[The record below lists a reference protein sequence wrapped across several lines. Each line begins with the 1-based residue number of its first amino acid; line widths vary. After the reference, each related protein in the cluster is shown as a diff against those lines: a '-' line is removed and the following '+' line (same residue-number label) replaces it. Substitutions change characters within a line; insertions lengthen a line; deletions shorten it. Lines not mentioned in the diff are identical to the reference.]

1 MSIRNFEKMYKY
13 FTLAFLSFWDLT
25 VETMLA
31 EDRVALNL
39 LYTQAIWEV
48 ERGWVLATKDIRNK
62 LSSLQSRGEKKE
74 VICHF
79 NTFPVLSLKDQHYP
93 CLIICCPLSFLLS
106 EIELVDTEIA
116 IFTVPGNCKRIKVL
130 RLHAIW
136 RVLV

>member
-1 MSIRNFEKMYKY
+1 
-13 FTLAFLSFWDLT
+13 

-74 VICHF
+74 VYCNQNMLNLNTEFCHDF
-79 NTFPVLSLKDQHYP
+79 FHSDMFMAY
-93 CLIICCPLSFLLS
+93 S
-106 EIELVDTEIA
+106 EIPV
-116 IFTVPGNCKRIKVL
+116 FV
-130 RLHAIW
+130 
-136 RVLV
+136 

>member
-1 MSIRNFEKMYKY
+1 VSSPSQNLLLDKKKCCIP
-13 FTLAFLSFWDLT
+13 SFWDLT

-74 VICHF
+74 V
-79 NTFPVLSLKDQHYP
+79 
-93 CLIICCPLSFLLS
+93 CCS
-106 EIELVDTEIA
+106 
-116 IFTVPGNCKRIKVL
+116 
-130 RLHAIW
+130 
-136 RVLV
+136 

>member
-1 MSIRNFEKMYKY
+1 MDKQKCCIP
-13 FTLAFLSFWDLT
+13 SFWDLT

-74 VICHF
+74 VYC
-79 NTFPVLSLKDQHYP
+79 NQTRT
-93 CLIICCPLSFLLS
+93 C
-106 EIELVDTEIA
+106 
-116 IFTVPGNCKRIKVL
+116 
-130 RLHAIW
+130 
-136 RVLV
+136 